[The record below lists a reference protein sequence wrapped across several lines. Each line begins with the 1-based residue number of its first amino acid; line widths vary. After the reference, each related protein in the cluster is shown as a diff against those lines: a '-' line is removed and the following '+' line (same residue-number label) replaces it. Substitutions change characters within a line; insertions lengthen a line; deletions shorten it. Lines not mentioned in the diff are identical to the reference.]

1 MEEVRTRGVPLPSS
15 PPAAHVLSTTGSRC
29 LCSCFLQL
37 GGDLVEVDDE
47 DGDVVQAAALEGL
60 PGEHL
65 ASVPRVS
72 LHPGNIGNKCP
83 KSSSYLQGLNRV

>member
-1 MEEVRTRGVPLPSS
+1 MRTRGVPLPSS
-15 PPAAHVLSTTGSRC
+15 PPATHVLSTTGSRC

-65 ASVPRVS
+65 APVPRVS
-72 LHPGNIGNKCP
+72 LHPGRVHLINKVLIES
-83 KSSSYLQGLNRV
+83 KQM